1 MKTSASLLRR
11 SMHNRSLL
19 MVADMKLNN
28 IKLKTALLATT
39 VILLPH
45 QILAQEDS
53 EQNEGRAQAERFAL
67 QGLDVE
73 EITVIGRYIPDEKR
87 ATSEISNIL
96 DAEAFTLA
104 GDGDVAVAL
113 QRLPGLSL
121 VGGKYVYVRGLG
133 ERYSSTL
140 LNKSGV
146 PSTEPLRKVVPL
158 DIFPTAI
165 IKDVLVQKTYSAA
178 YPAEFA
184 GGVIDI
190 RTKSVPDEFVLEVGI
205 SGQYNTEATGKTGLG
220 YDGSGVEIF
229 GFGGSLR
236 TIPDE
241 ILQDVTLASLTP
253 EQLEAAGE
261 AIPNVFSID
270 NEPLYPGV
278 SFNVVYGDR
287 FEVGDEGAF
296 GFFAAV
302 DYDINTRNRVGVRR
316 DFNVD
321 NSGPVENFNFAPEIC
336 ERVGFEGG
344 GDDCGL
350 RQTNLDVALNGILSL
365 GYEFN
370 SSHSINYTGTVLR
383 QSTKRSLIEKGIFAA
398 ERDALRTRSTID
410 FIESQVWTNQI
421 SGEHNIF
428 LFGDSDTFQE
438 AKINW
443 RANISRSDRDVPLR
457 RNTVYEFDDVLGEFL
472 ILARPDG
479 NVTSYSALDEET
491 REFGFDIEQPAYIG
505 DYAIDFAAGFTYA
518 EKERSFGLVR
528 YNFAIPAGATTDLRR
543 LAPEIIFGPA
553 NIGPDGIRLTEIFD
567 ASDFYDATFE
577 NIQGYFSADV
587 ELSEKARLSLGVR
600 YEDSEQIVN
609 TVDRTTLDPVQVT
622 QLGEFY
628 LPAATFTYEII
639 ENMQIRLA
647 YSQTITRPDLR
658 ELSVAPFID
667 DERNLTV
674 RGNPELTITEID
686 NYDARF
692 EWYFDAGESLTL
704 GLFYKEFSN
713 PIEQTVSAFG
723 EGRLISYIN
732 GQSATLQG
740 VEVELEKILF
750 FQDWFDWQFLG
761 TREVFMKANA
771 SYIDGETITA
781 PENLGIVTNAVRS
794 FQGQSEYLA
803 NFQLGWRDYDRGEN
817 LAFVLNYT
825 GRRLSLLGVFGA
837 PDEFE
842 SPPILLN
849 FAYSKEFE
857 VGGRPMTVSF
867 EAENLLGES
876 IDFRQAGLI
885 TEGYELGTTLS
896 LGFKYS
902 F

>member
-1 MKTSASLLRR
+1 
-11 SMHNRSLL
+11 
-19 MVADMKLNN
+19 MVTDMKLNN
-28 IKLKTALLATT
+28 LNLKTALLATT
-39 VILLPH
+39 GILLPS
-45 QILAQEDS
+45 QVSAQEEIELVQPS
-53 EQNEGRAQAERFAL
+53 
-67 QGLDVE
+67 VE
-73 EITVIGRYIPDEKR
+73 EITVLGRYIPDEKR
-87 ATSEISNIL
+87 ATSEISNVL

-104 GDGDVAVAL
+104 GDSDVAGAL

-133 ERYSSTL
+133 ERYSATL
-140 LNKSGV
+140 LNNSGI

-165 IKDVLVQKTYSAA
+165 IEDVLVQKTYSAA

-190 RTKSVPDEFVLEVGI
+190 RTKKVPDEFVLEIGL
-205 SGQYNTEATGKTGLG
+205 SGKYNTEATGKTGLS
-220 YDGSGVEIF
+220 YDGSGAELF
-229 GFGGSLR
+229 GFGGALR
-236 TIPDE
+236 TIPNE

-253 EQLEAAGE
+253 DQLEAAGE
-261 AIPNVFSID
+261 AIPNIFSID
-270 NEPLYPGV
+270 NEPLAPGV
-278 SFNVVYGDR
+278 GFNIVYGDR
-287 FEVGDEGAF
+287 FDVGDESAF

-302 DYDINTRNRVGVRR
+302 DYDVNTRNRIGVRR

-336 ERVGFEGG
+336 ERTGFEGG

-350 RQTNLDVALNGILSL
+350 RQSNLDVALNGIFSL

-370 SSHSINYTGTVLR
+370 SNHSINYTGTVLR

-410 FIESQVWTNQI
+410 FIESQVWTNQL
-421 SGEHNIF
+421 SGEHNIS

-438 AKINW
+438 AKIEW
-443 RANISRSDRDVPLR
+443 RANISRSDRDAPLR

-491 REFGFDIEQPAYIG
+491 REFGFDIEQPTYIG

-553 NIGPDGIRLTEIFD
+553 NIDPNGIRLTEIFD
-567 ASDFYDATFE
+567 ASDFYDATFD
-577 NIQGYFSADV
+577 NTQGYVSADV
-587 ELSEKARLSLGVR
+587 ELSEKARLSLGLR
-600 YEDSEQIVN
+600 YEDATQIVN
-609 TVDRTTLDPVQVT
+609 TVDRTTLDPVQVQ
-622 QLGEFY
+622 QLSEFY

-639 ENMQIRLA
+639 ENMQVRLA

-667 DERNLTV
+667 DERNITV
-674 RGNPELTITEID
+674 RGNPNLRVTEIT

-692 EWYFDAGESLTL
+692 EWYFDAGESLTV
-704 GLFYKEFSN
+704 GAFYKKFTN
-713 PIEQTVSAFG
+713 PIEQSVTAFG
-723 EGRLISYIN
+723 EGRLITYVN

-740 VEVELEKILF
+740 VEVEVEKLLS
-750 FQDWFDWQFLG
+750 FQDWFGWDWLG
-761 TREVFMKANA
+761 TREVFVKGNA

-781 PENLGIVTNAVRS
+781 EADLGIVTNAVRA

-842 SPPILLN
+842 SPPFLLN
-849 FAYSKEFE
+849 FAYSKDIYFGES
-857 VGGRPMTVSF
+857 PLTISF
-867 EAENLLGES
+867 EAENILGDN
-876 IDFRQAGLI
+876 IKYTQAGLI

>member
-1 MKTSASLLRR
+1 
-11 SMHNRSLL
+11 
-19 MVADMKLNN
+19 MKLNN
-28 IKLKTALLATT
+28 TKLKMALLAST
-39 VILLPH
+39 VFLVPTH
-45 QILAQEDS
+45 AFAQENPDQEEDR
-53 EQNEGRAQAERFAL
+53 EQAARFAL

-104 GDGDVAVAL
+104 GDGDVGSAL

-133 ERYSSTL
+133 ERYSATL
-140 LNKSGV
+140 LNNSGI

-165 IKDVLVQKTYSAA
+165 IQDVLVQKTYSAT

-190 RTKSVPDEFVLEVGI
+190 RTKKVPDDFVLEIGI
-205 SGQYNTEATGKTGLG
+205 SGKYNSEATGKTGLS
-220 YDGSGVEIF
+220 YDGSNSEIF

-236 TIPDE
+236 TIPSE
-241 ILQDVTLASLTP
+241 ILQDVTLESLTP
-253 EQLEAAGE
+253 DQLEAAGE
-261 AIPNVFSID
+261 AIPNIFSID
-270 NEPLYPGV
+270 NESLYPGLG
-278 SFNVVYGDR
+278 FNAIYGDR

-302 DYDINTRNRVGVRR
+302 DYDVNTRNRVGVRR

-336 ERVGFEGG
+336 DRTGFEGG

-410 FIESQVWTNQI
+410 FIESQVWTNQL
-421 SGEHNIF
+421 SGEHNVS

-438 AKINW
+438 AKIEW
-443 RANISRSDRDVPLR
+443 RANISRSDRDAPLR

-491 REFGFDIEQPAYIG
+491 REFGLDIEQPSYIG
-505 DYAIDFAAGFTYA
+505 DFAVDFAGGFTYA

-528 YNFAIPAGATTDLRR
+528 YNFAIPSGASTDLRR
-543 LAPEIIFGPA
+543 LAPEIIFGPT
-553 NIGPDGIRLTEIFD
+553 NIDPNGIRLTEIFD

-577 NIQGYFSADV
+577 NIQAYFSADI
-587 ELSEKARLSLGVR
+587 EISEKARLSLGLR

-609 TVDRTTLDPVQVT
+609 TVDRTTLDPIQVT
-622 QLGEFY
+622 QLGEFL

-639 ENMQIRLA
+639 ENMQVRLA

-667 DERNLTV
+667 DERNITV
-674 RGNPELTITEID
+674 RGNPTLRITEIN

-692 EWYFDAGESLTL
+692 EWYFDAGESLTV
-704 GLFYKEFSN
+704 GAFYKEFSN
-713 PIEQTVSAFG
+713 PIEQSVTAFG
-723 EGRLISYIN
+723 EGRLITYIN
-732 GQSATLQG
+732 GQSAELKG
-740 VEVELEKILF
+740 VEVEVEKILF
-750 FQDWFDWQFLG
+750 LQDWFDWNWLG

-781 PENLGIVTNAVRS
+781 EADLGIVTNAVRA

-803 NFQLGWRDYDRGEN
+803 NFQIGWRDYDRGEN

-857 VGGRPMTVSF
+857 VGGRPLTVSF
-867 EAENLLGES
+867 EADNILNDS
-876 IDFRQAGLI
+876 IRFTQAGLV
-885 TEGYELGTTLS
+885 TEGYDLGTTLS